1 MKVSEEHPHEGG
13 HEAEVAGSAVLPVL
27 DGRELSGLRAAGIKW
42 GDSAESRALGER
54 ALPVDSRLS
63 YESEPGARRG
73 RFVQIQW
80 PARSL

>member
-1 MKVSEEHPHEGG
+1 VKVSEEHPHEGG

-27 DGRELSGLRAAGIKW
+27 GGRELSGLRAAGIKW